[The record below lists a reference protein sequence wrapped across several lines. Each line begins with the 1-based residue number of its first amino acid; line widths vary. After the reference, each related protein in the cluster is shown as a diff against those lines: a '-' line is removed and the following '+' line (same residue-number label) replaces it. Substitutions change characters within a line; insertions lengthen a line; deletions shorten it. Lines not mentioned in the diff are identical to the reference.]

1 MKINFKRSM
10 AILALALA
18 VLAPVS
24 PAFCIGERSKLG
36 SYHALIV
43 GKYFENKK
51 DLESLI
57 MAGKKFEELGA
68 TYKFNPTPYDPVLY
82 PNIQTYVAYP
92 GEKISLN
99 SFTNEIK
106 TLVYSAGSFD
116 LARYSEILKEN
127 DVNDQWGKTQT
138 VDENTHKCSLA
149 FEKGD
154 KKIIFYFD
162 LFKST
167 ILDETMRETNFQIDR
182 LLFNYNIFMKTCGL
196 EYFVN
201 TSTFKSN
208 FKKIDIPKTVTKL
221 QFGCFRGCRNLK
233 NVNIPDTVA
242 TIGPAAFSLCREVEE
257 INIPGSVKAIGDFA
271 FNSCLSLKNITIPDS
286 VVEIGSGA
294 FLNCTSLRSIKIP
307 NSVERIGYNIFD
319 GDTLNYI
326 EYKNHVYSSVD
337 EFWEGLRSQNANN

>member
-1 MKINFKRSM
+1 MKVNFKKSM
-10 AILALALA
+10 AISALAFA
-18 VLAPVS
+18 GLAPVS
-24 PAFCIGERSKLG
+24 PAFCVGAGSKLG

-92 GEKISLN
+92 EEKISLN

-106 TLVYSAGSFD
+106 TLVYSAGSFG

-127 DVNDQWGKTQT
+127 GVNDEWKKTQT

-149 FEKGD
+149 FEKED

-167 ILDETMRETNFQIDR
+167 ILGETMRETNFQIDR
-182 LLFNYNIFMKTCGL
+182 LLFNYNVFMKTCGV

-201 TSTFKSN
+201 ASTFKRN
-208 FKKIDIPKTVTKL
+208 FKKIDIPKTVTQL

-233 NVNIPDTVA
+233 NVNIPDTVID
-242 TIGPAAFSLCREVEE
+242 IGHAAFSLCSEIEE
-257 INIPGSVKAIGDFA
+257 INIPSSVKTIGDFA
-271 FNSCLSLKNITIPDS
+271 FNSCLSLKSITIPDS
-286 VVEIGSGA
+286 VVEIGDGA

-307 NSVERIGYNIFD
+307 DSIERIGYNIFN
-319 GDTLNYI
+319 GDTLNHI
-326 EYKNHVYSSVD
+326 EYKNHVYNSVD
-337 EFWEGLRSQNANN
+337 EFWEGLKNQNANS

>member
-1 MKINFKRSM
+1 M
-10 AILALALA
+10 
-18 VLAPVS
+18 
-24 PAFCIGERSKLG
+24 
-36 SYHALIV
+36 
-43 GKYFENKK
+43 
-51 DLESLI
+51 
-57 MAGKKFEELGA
+57 
-68 TYKFNPTPYDPVLY
+68 LY

-92 GEKISLN
+92 EEKISLN

-106 TLVYSAGSFD
+106 TLVYSAGSFG

-127 DVNDQWGKTQT
+127 GVNDEWKKTQT

-149 FEKGD
+149 FEKED

-182 LLFNYNIFMKTCGL
+182 LLFNYNVFMKTCGV

-201 TSTFKSN
+201 ASTFKRN
-208 FKKIDIPKTVTKL
+208 FKKIDIPKTVTQL

-233 NVNIPDTVA
+233 NVNIPDTVID
-242 TIGPAAFSLCREVEE
+242 IGHAAFSLCSEIEE
-257 INIPGSVKAIGDFA
+257 INIPSSVKTIGDFA

-286 VVEIGSGA
+286 VVEIGDGA

-307 NSVERIGYNIFD
+307 DSVERIGYNIFN
-319 GDTLNYI
+319 GDTLNHI
-326 EYKNHVYSSVD
+326 EYKNHVYNSVD
-337 EFWEGLRSQNANN
+337 EFWEGLKNQNANN

>member
-1 MKINFKRSM
+1 MKVNFKKSM
-10 AILALALA
+10 AISALAFA
-18 VLAPVS
+18 GLAPVS
-24 PAFCIGERSKLG
+24 PAFCVGAGSKLG

-92 GEKISLN
+92 EEKISLN

-106 TLVYSAGSFD
+106 TLVYSAGSFG

-127 DVNDQWGKTQT
+127 GVNDEWKKTQT

-149 FEKGD
+149 FEKED

-182 LLFNYNIFMKTCGL
+182 LLFNYNIFMKTCGV

-201 TSTFKSN
+201 ASTFKRN

-221 QFGCFRGCRNLK
+221 QFGCFRDCRNLK
-233 NVNIPDTVA
+233 NVNIPDTVLD
-242 TIGPAAFSLCREVEE
+242 IGHAAFSLCSEIEE
-257 INIPGSVKAIGDFA
+257 INIPSSVKTIGDFA

-286 VVEIGSGA
+286 VVEIGDGA

-307 NSVERIGYNIFD
+307 DSVERIGYNIFN
-319 GDTLNYI
+319 GDTLNHI
-326 EYKNHVYSSVD
+326 EYKNHVYNSVD
-337 EFWEGLRSQNANN
+337 EFWEGLKNQNANN

>member
-92 GEKISLN
+92 GEKTSLN

-116 LARYSEILKEN
+116 LE
-127 DVNDQWGKTQT
+127 
-138 VDENTHKCSLA
+138 
-149 FEKGD
+149 
-154 KKIIFYFD
+154 
-162 LFKST
+162 
-167 ILDETMRETNFQIDR
+167 
-182 LLFNYNIFMKTCGL
+182 
-196 EYFVN
+196 
-201 TSTFKSN
+201 
-208 FKKIDIPKTVTKL
+208 
-221 QFGCFRGCRNLK
+221 
-233 NVNIPDTVA
+233 VA
-242 TIGPAAFSLCREVEE
+242 GI
-257 INIPGSVKAIGDFA
+257 
-271 FNSCLSLKNITIPDS
+271 
-286 VVEIGSGA
+286 
-294 FLNCTSLRSIKIP
+294 
-307 NSVERIGYNIFD
+307 
-319 GDTLNYI
+319 
-326 EYKNHVYSSVD
+326 
-337 EFWEGLRSQNANN
+337 